1 MSKYTLAILC
11 GEIYV
16 LSNSRC
22 LKDKKVL
29 SGLKIYY
36 RSKLE
41 RFSSIR
47 KRRKNIFSILF
58 QVQDGFKFDL
68 TLKWKK

>member
-36 RSKLE
+36 RSKLVSLLSE
-41 RFSSIR
+41 I
-47 KRRKNIFSILF
+47 
-58 QVQDGFKFDL
+58 QDGFKFEL